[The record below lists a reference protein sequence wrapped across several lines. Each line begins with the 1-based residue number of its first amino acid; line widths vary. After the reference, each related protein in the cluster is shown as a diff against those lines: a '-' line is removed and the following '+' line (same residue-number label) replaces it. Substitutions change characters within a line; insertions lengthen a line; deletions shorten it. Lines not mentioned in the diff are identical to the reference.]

1 MHALQKKG
9 VRFSVLFSAAKNVY
23 ELNQY
28 YQRGVSVDELF
39 GGGTD
44 NDLVDDACYAT

>member
-1 MHALQKKG
+1 MHALQKRG
-9 VRFSVLFSAAKNVY
+9 LGTLYFFSAAKNVY

-44 NDLVDDACYAT
+44 NDLLDDACYVT

>member
-1 MHALQKKG
+1 MHALQKRG
-9 VRFSVLFSAAKNVY
+9 LGTLYFFSAAKNVY

-44 NDLVDDACYAT
+44 NDLVDDAC